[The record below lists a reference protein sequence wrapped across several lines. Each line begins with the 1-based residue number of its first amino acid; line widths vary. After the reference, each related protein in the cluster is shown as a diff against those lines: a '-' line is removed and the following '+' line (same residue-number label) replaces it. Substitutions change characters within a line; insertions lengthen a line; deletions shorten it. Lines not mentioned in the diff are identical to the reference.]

1 MDDVWRDVIE
11 ELADLPIF
19 GAGREE
25 LPVSVGYRALDDDGS
40 TTVERVPVVLS
51 DSLYGVRSPAGDL
64 IVGQMRDRNTFATV
78 ALKSGDNATRWL
90 GFALIGRGP
99 YDIRPDLLALVWQR
113 NLIGVERCIRYG
125 ANYLLASGHD
135 LDMALLQAAAADAL
149 LILVYGET
157 RGDGNPNAKRAI
169 KRHRPQRP
177 TLRKHER
184 QFKLAHGT
192 WAPLRDAAL
201 TAYKRRYGEAVAA
214 YADMPV
220 GRALRSGRS
229 YSSGFRA
236 DPLHRDQWAASRRIL
251 VEWIEAMRAGR
262 LTSGDRYNGSQ
273 TNHHRHEWFVSR
285 RRSAY
290 ERQLSLAENDNEG
303 TQDLELRRLQ
313 H

>member
-11 ELADLPIF
+11 ELADRPIF

-25 LPVSVGYRALDDDGS
+25 LHVQAGGYALDDDRS
-40 TTVERVPVVLS
+40 TFVEHTPVVL
-51 DSLYGVRSPAGDL
+51 AGDCW
-64 IVGQMRDRNTFATV
+64 IRIDKAGKVHAGMMAPKKTRGVV
-78 ALKSGDNATRWL
+78 ALKSGDDSNRWL
-90 GFALIGRGP
+90 GFALIGKGP
-99 YDIRPDLLALVWQR
+99 HDIRPDLLALVRER

-125 ANYLLASGHD
+125 ANYLLASGHH
-135 LDMALLQAAAADAL
+135 LDMGLLQAAAADAL

-157 RGDGNPNAKRAI
+157 RGDGNLNAKRAI

-177 TLRKHER
+177 TLRKRER
-184 QFKLAHGT
+184 QFELAHGT

-220 GRALRSGRS
+220 GRVLRSGRS

-236 DPLHRDQWAASRRIL
+236 DPLHRDEWTASRRAL

-262 LTSGDRYNGSQ
+262 LTSTDRYNGCQ
-273 TNHHRHEWFVSR
+273 TNHHRHEWFASR

-290 ERQLSLAENDNEG
+290 ERQLSLAENDMD
-303 TQDLELRRLQ
+303 QLQ
-313 H
+313 AACG